1 MSFRTAASERARVV
15 LTLSGAPAASGKVTS
30 ETYRMEMS
38 PSGNT

>member
-15 LTLSGAPAASGKVTS
+15 LTLSGAPTASGKVTS

-38 PSGNT
+38 PSGNA